1 MSGLRAMKVSGQAHL
16 KIVNEASI
24 KGVPRWLSGK
34 EFACQARNMCSI
46 PGPGISSGIGN
57 GNPLQL
63 SLQMVTA
70 VTK

>member
-1 MSGLRAMKVSGQAHL
+1 MTLSGQAHL

-34 EFACQARNMCSI
+34 EFACQARDMRSI
-46 PGPGISSGIGN
+46 PGPGISSGTGN

-63 SLQMVTA
+63 SQQMVTT
-70 VTK
+70 VMK

>member
-1 MSGLRAMKVSGQAHL
+1 MKASGQAHL
-16 KIVNEASI
+16 KIVSEASI

-34 EFACQARNMCSI
+34 EFACQARDMHSI
-46 PGPGISSGIGN
+46 PGPGN

-70 VTK
+70 VMK